1 MNRGDMKAMNNNTV
15 PGNWTYRN
23 RHGKI
28 VLDFNPTVF
37 LSATVLITLF
47 VVLSLLNLE
56 SFSQSVNNLQ
66 TWIANQAGWFFV
78 LLVNVV
84 LGYLIFL
91 MVSSHGDIRLGGPD
105 AKVEFSRVAWFSM
118 LFSASMGIGLMFY
131 SVAEPMYHLAVP
143 PHGAEPGSIAAYE
156 DAITMTFLHW
166 GLHAWGI
173 YALTGLGL
181 AYFAYNRNQPLSIRA
196 IFQPLLGDRIHG
208 AWGHLIDVIATVA
221 TLFGVATSLGLGVT
235 QINSGLNHLF
245 GISINSSTQVALIA
259 VITAIATLSVVL
271 GLDKGIKRLSTFN
284 MFMAVTILLFVLL
297 IGPTLFILNG
307 FVENIGLY
315 LNNFFKLSFWNETYT
330 QGSWQNNWTIF
341 YWGWW
346 VAWAPFVGMFIARIS
361 KGRTIREFIGSV
373 LLVATLL
380 TFVWLSVFGNAAMFI
395 ELAGPGGLV
404 QAVQDNIARALFV
417 FLEKLPLAM
426 ELDLPPSI
434 LLIFGTFAVIVI
446 ITFFVTSSDSGSL
459 VIDILTAGGHPNPPV
474 AQRIYWATA
483 EGVVAAILLVGGGL
497 TALQTAAISAG
508 LPFAV
513 LILLMIYSLHRALT
527 DEARMRKKT
536 GQN

>member
-1 MNRGDMKAMNNNTV
+1 MNRGDMKVMNNNTV

-47 VVLSLLNLE
+47 VVLSLLNLD

-66 TWIANQAGWFFV
+66 TWIANQTGWFFV
-78 LLVNVV
+78 LMVNVV
-84 LGYLIFL
+84 LGYLIYL

-208 AWGHLIDVIATVA
+208 AWGHLIDVLATIA

-245 GISINSSTQVALIA
+245 GISINSSIQVALIA
-259 VITAIATLSVVL
+259 AITAIATLSVVL